1 MILYIFL
8 CYLFISKKYK
18 QLVINAIG
26 AIGYFGLIF
35 GLTIAIV
42 SVLDWFSLVE
52 LSPID
57 HQLTVND
64 GRPGE
69 AIRSIIPTSVTYF
82 EIGRAHV

>member
-1 MILYIFL
+1 MKT
-8 CYLFISKKYK
+8 ISKKYK

-69 AIRSIIPTSVTYF
+69 AGLERRTGHGLRSGAAWC
-82 EIGRAHV
+82 ECNDAEL